1 MGTHAGCNAPQ
12 QGVFVGTPDTQ
23 PQARYRWAIM
33 SERDTQV
40 KICGITRL
48 QDAELAVELGA
59 WAVGMVFFDASPR
72 ACSLAE
78 GQRITASLRRKVELC
93 GVFVNAQMEEIVDVS
108 EQLGLTLLQLH
119 GDEGPSFCGEAAR
132 RTGARI
138 VKALQVSGLAD
149 IQDAARFHTDF
160 HLLDARSKEPG
171 HEQVRGGT
179 GETFDWALLAGRR
192 SKVPLI
198 LSGGLNPGN
207 VGEAIERVRPFAVDT
222 ASGTES
228 APGIKDPLKLRDFF
242 AAMDRAA
249 FAAPDLVPELE
260 DPAVSHESVS
270 AIFEEPESR
279 SPEPELR
286 SPVSEPTETVSPGE
300 PPREATPS
308 VGSPT

>member
-1 MGTHAGCNAPQ
+1 MHSP
-12 QGVFVGTPDTQ
+12 
-23 PQARYRWAIM
+23 ARYGWDVMAA
-33 SERDTQV
+33 RDTQV

-48 QDAELAVELGA
+48 QDAEVAVELGA
-59 WAVGMVFFDASPR
+59 WAIGMVFFDGSPR

-78 GQRITASLRRKVELC
+78 GLRITATLRRKVELC

-119 GDEGPSFCGEAAR
+119 GDEGPSFCAEAAR

-160 HLLDARSKEPG
+160 HLLDARSKVPG
-171 HEQVRGGT
+171 HEQLRGGT

-198 LSGGLNPGN
+198 LSGGLNRGN

-242 AAMDRAA
+242 AAVDRAA
-249 FAAPDLVPELE
+249 FAGRAAAQAQAQAPALEEAVISRESVPVASNESQP
-260 DPAVSHESVS
+260 DSSHE
-270 AIFEEPESR
+270 
-279 SPEPELR
+279 PEP
-286 SPVSEPTETVSPGE
+286 TQAVSPGE
-300 PPREATPS
+300 PSQEATPP
-308 VGSPT
+308 VGSPS